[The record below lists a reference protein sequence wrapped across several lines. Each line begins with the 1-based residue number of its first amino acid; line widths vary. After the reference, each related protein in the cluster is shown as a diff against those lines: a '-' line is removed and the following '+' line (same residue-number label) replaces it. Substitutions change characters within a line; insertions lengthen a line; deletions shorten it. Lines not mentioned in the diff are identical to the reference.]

1 MITSPVPGAPGGNLP
16 ARFESLVAPG
26 NSSIPVAN
34 FDEQLGMTFT
44 QNFSVLS
51 YNVTAV
57 KQQDLNGFGPAYLL
71 NGLSNLG
78 YWYQV
83 GISWDWP
90 FLGGGHSSG
99 FGFNF
104 EVFSFNGS
112 SIFPQNA
119 GGLVNFSG
127 SVNPGDNVG
136 LSLMFNGANVTMQA
150 VDWETSA
157 VANIGYSSFG
167 ANQFVGSP
175 HSISNL
181 KGFFTGLMT
190 EQYHVGQFNGSERK
204 VTYSGLNVSSAWM
217 WVDEFNANTSSVLF
231 LGSTP
236 TPVSYTSN
244 PNQFRDFFYKGSTV
258 ISNAHEF
265 ITGTSGSVLLTV
277 SYSEI
282 GGESFVAPKLTYVTN
297 GTIESVD
304 LGTTPTTY
312 LADNGSTWGVSVNIP
327 GQSSGERWTTSDTT
341 SGVATGLNP
350 IKIVYYHQY
359 LEIFSFAVLGGG
371 SGFESPNLT
380 FVNYGR
386 SNAIIL
392 GNEGLGIWMDAGSAW
407 NASNLLGGS
416 TSQERWVSNDTIGT
430 AVSSQNISMDYV
442 HQNLI
447 AVGFNVV
454 GGGTGFTAPQI
465 VSRSLNGPVNATL
478 STVPVT
484 IWLNTGARWR
494 VNSILEGSTP
504 SQRWETPVSAGLVNL
519 SNIFPAYY
527 HQSFVSLGYS
537 IVGGGSGFTPP
548 RINLTTFGDRLN
560 IALNSSVWVDY
571 GSLYSY
577 PRMLEGS
584 NDFQRWIA
592 NSINGT
598 ILSQGSVTAKY
609 QTQYL
614 VDIELQ
620 SAGGGN
626 VAPASGWYN
635 ASSVLPLSAVSDPG
649 WKFIGWSGKGAEP
662 YSGNSSNVSVI
673 LGSAITEVATFYP
686 GFTISS
692 GPGGSVVYSF
702 DGKVGTIS
710 GGSSTTIFVPPL
722 TEVGLSATSSSLDLF
737 TSWRGEINS
746 GRESITVLV
755 DSPEAIRA
763 TFGFNYLIV
772 LVVVIVAALV
782 LAAGIFSILKR
793 YRSR

>member
-1 MITSPVPGAPGGNLP
+1 
-16 ARFESLVAPG
+16 
-26 NSSIPVAN
+26 
-34 FDEQLGMTFT
+34 
-44 QNFSVLS
+44 
-51 YNVTAV
+51 
-57 KQQDLNGFGPAYLL
+57 
-71 NGLSNLG
+71 
-78 YWYQV
+78 
-83 GISWDWP
+83 
-90 FLGGGHSSG
+90 
-99 FGFNF
+99 
-104 EVFSFNGS
+104 
-112 SIFPQNA
+112 
-119 GGLVNFSG
+119 
-127 SVNPGDNVG
+127 
-136 LSLMFNGANVTMQA
+136 
-150 VDWETSA
+150 
-157 VANIGYSSFG
+157 
-167 ANQFVGSP
+167 
-175 HSISNL
+175 
-181 KGFFTGLMT
+181 
-190 EQYHVGQFNGSERK
+190 
-204 VTYSGLNVSSAWM
+204 M

-282 GGESFVAPKLTYVTN
+282 GGESLELQSPHTSQTEQLNPSISEQLRPLTWRITV
-297 GTIESVD
+297 V
-304 LGTTPTTY
+304 P
-312 LADNGSTWGVSVNIP
+312 GVLINIP

-371 SGFESPNLT
+371 LGFESPNLT

-392 GNEGLGIWMDAGSAW
+392 GNEGLGIWMDAGFRVERFESAR
-407 NASNLLGGS
+407 GS

-430 AVSSQNISMDYV
+430 AVFISEHIDGLRSPE
-442 HQNLI
+442 LI

-465 VSRSLNGPVNATL
+465 VSRSLNGSVNATL

-614 VDIELQ
+614 VDIDLQ

-722 TEVGLSATSSSLDLF
+722 TEVGLSATSSSLRFVHELA
-737 TSWRGEINS
+737 
-746 GRESITVLV
+746 GRDQLGQRVHHGSC
-755 DSPEAIRA
+755 
-763 TFGFNYLIV
+763 
-772 LVVVIVAALV
+772 
-782 LAAGIFSILKR
+782 
-793 YRSR
+793 